1 MKEVGATSH
10 GGICI
15 VCFIYFCSVFVMYFH
30 SEHFSGI
37 SISGI
42 SLSGSDLDVVRLEV
56 ALEIEDL
63 ELIGLGKS
71 KELTERGIGLDDLLH
86 HKSVLLGVAADA
98 SGHLRAADLSSL
110 GEAEEGTES
119 IRDGGR
125 LGEDGILLGLV
136 LSIHNGGLAPA
147 TLLSLLELARDLL
160 LELLHI
166 RVKRAEGGAELVH
179 ALHDSVE
186 LGDDVHV
193 LLSGGSRG
201 GGLDSLG
208 GDRGGGNRGRSGNSN
223 GGSDGRGGGRGGGGG
238 GLAAGFLSDLGGRRH
253 FLYWYP
259 RKFMLS
265 PNAQRCQSILIPT
278 REIIRKYYSC
288 ARFSY

>member
-1 MKEVGATSH
+1 
-10 GGICI
+10 
-15 VCFIYFCSVFVMYFH
+15 MYFH
-30 SEHFSGI
+30 SEH
-37 SISGI
+37 
-42 SLSGSDLDVVRLEV
+42 LSGGDLDVVRLEV

-119 IRDGGR
+119 IRDGGG
-125 LGEDGILLGLV
+125 LGEDSILLGLV

-186 LGDDVHV
+186 LGDNVHV
-193 LLSGGSRG
+193 LLSGRGSRG
-201 GGLDSLG
+201 
-208 GDRGGGNRGRSGNSN
+208 RSS
-223 GGSDGRGGGRGGGGG
+223 GGGRGGGDDRGSDRGRGSDGSSNGG
-238 GLAAGFLSDLGGRRH
+238 
-253 FLYWYP
+253 
-259 RKFMLS
+259 
-265 PNAQRCQSILIPT
+265 
-278 REIIRKYYSC
+278 
-288 ARFSY
+288 